1 MQETE
6 KVAQTAHDRATRLVS
21 LMVQQEHL
29 TRSMRAL
36 TRQLEN
42 VDRETDQLAEEVRKD
57 LDGMPDP
64 NAAVQVDHVDPDRPT
79 LRQSYVLHSSHG
91 IVRIRPL
98 VHSLRAFGSPGRRGP
113 SVAQTP
119 QGLIRLDRACE
130 VPCDGPCECNDG
142 PPAGVVES
150 FALPTGTR

>member
-6 KVAQTAHDRATRLVS
+6 KVAQTAHDRATRLAS
-21 LMVQQEHL
+21 LMNRQQRIQQQIRDLARE
-29 TRSMRAL
+29 
-36 TRQLEN
+36 LEDLDKE
-42 VDRETDQLAEEVRKD
+42 VDPLAEKVLEDLRSLPHDTAIQVDITD
-57 LDGMPDP
+57 LD
-64 NAAVQVDHVDPDRPT
+64 DRPIKKSFAI
-79 LRQSYVLHSSHG
+79 RESQG
-91 IVRIRPL
+91 MIRIHPL
-98 VHSLRAFGSPGRRGP
+98 VHSLRVLASSPTSGP
-113 SVAQTP
+113 SVVRTP